1 MIKEVR
7 RAFSRGEVNVL
18 KVGFLIPREKEG
30 SNILTLEGV
39 CWYMLYSR
47 GVVGNQKP
55 VETIL
60 TISITLLFFYFPEHL
75 RREIWT
81 FFL

>member
-7 RAFSRGEVNVL
+7 RAFSRGEVSVL
-18 KVGFLIPREKEG
+18 KVGFLISREKEG

-39 CWYMLYSR
+39 CWNMLYSR

-60 TISITLLFFYFPEHL
+60 TISITLLFFS
-75 RREIWT
+75 
-81 FFL
+81 